1 MTTTVPDSLRP
12 AIDVAALAPGI
23 HRGDNGIWYASNT
36 RAPVSYP
43 AHGNAAYL
51 QIEDRSF

>member
-1 MTTTVPDSLRP
+1 
-12 AIDVAALAPGI
+12 VAALAPGI